1 MRRFFRTPKGLLL
14 LILGALV
21 LLAAPEEGWRAAWPG
36 LVAASVTAMAIDAP
50 ILRWREG
57 AWVFPSGAL
66 LTGLIVAMILSVHV
80 PWFVGATASA
90 IAIVSKYVVRTRAAN
105 VLNPAGLGLLAVF
118 YIFKTEQDWW
128 GALPDLHPSAI
139 ALLVATGVFIAAR
152 VNKLPMVLAFLGV
165 YYALFTA
172 AAFVGNPAHV
182 AEVFRP
188 PDVNAALFFALF
200 MVSDPPTAP
209 TRPRDQLA
217 CGVLIGLVSFVAF
230 EWLGVVTYLLVGLLA
245 GNLLE
250 AARRLRLAA
259 RRRMSHLPAV
269 VRPVQ

>member
-14 LILGALV
+14 IVLGALV
-21 LLAAPEEGWRAAWPG
+21 LLAAPEEGWRTAWPG
-36 LVAASVTAMAIDAP
+36 LVAASVAAMAIDAP

-57 AWVFPSGAL
+57 EWVFPSGAL

-80 PWFVGATASA
+80 PWFVGAAASA
-90 IAIVSKYVVRTRAAN
+90 IAIVSKYVVRTRSAN
-105 VLNPAGLGLLAVF
+105 VLNPAGIGLLAVF

-128 GALPDLHPSAI
+128 GALPDLHVSAI
-139 ALLVATGVFIAAR
+139 VFLIATGVFIADR

-165 YYALFTA
+165 YYALFTGV
-172 AAFVGNPAHV
+172 AFFGNPAHV
-182 AEVFRP
+182 AEIFRP
-188 PDVNAALFFALF
+188 PDLNAALFFALF

-209 TRPRDQLA
+209 TKPRDQIA
-217 CGVLIGLVSFVAF
+217 CGILIALVSFAVF
-230 EWLGVVTYLLVGLLA
+230 EWLGAVTYLLIGLLA

-250 AARRLRLAA
+250 AGRRFRIAA
-259 RRRMSHLPAV
+259 RRRVSQLPAV

>member
-1 MRRFFRTPKGLLL
+1 
-14 LILGALV
+14 
-21 LLAAPEEGWRAAWPG
+21 
-36 LVAASVTAMAIDAP
+36 
-50 ILRWREG
+50 
-57 AWVFPSGAL
+57 
-66 LTGLIVAMILSVHV
+66 
-80 PWFVGATASA
+80 
-90 IAIVSKYVVRTRAAN
+90 
-105 VLNPAGLGLLAVF
+105 
-118 YIFKTEQDWW
+118 
-128 GALPDLHPSAI
+128 
-139 ALLVATGVFIAAR
+139 
-152 VNKLPMVLAFLGV
+152 MVLAFLGV

-245 GNLLE
+245 GNLFE
-250 AARRLRLAA
+250 AGRRLRLAA
-259 RRRMSHLPAV
+259 VRRSAV
-269 VRPVQ
+269 RAT

>member
-36 LVAASVTAMAIDAP
+36 LVAATVAAMAIDAP

-80 PWFVGATASA
+80 PWFVGAAASA
-90 IAIVSKYVVRTRAAN
+90 IAIVSKHVVRTRAAN

-139 ALLVATGVFIAAR
+139 VLLIATGVFIAAR

-165 YYALFTA
+165 YYALFTG
-172 AAFVGNPAHV
+172 AAFLGNPAHV

-188 PDVNAALFFALF
+188 PDVHAALFFALF

-209 TRPRDQLA
+209 TKPHDQIA
-217 CGVLIGLVSFVAF
+217 CGVVIGLVSFVAF
-230 EWLGVVTYLLVGLLA
+230 EWLGVVTYLLLGLLA

-250 AARRLRLAA
+250 AGRRLRMAA
-259 RRRMSHLPAV
+259 RRRVSQLPAV